1 MKKCLKIYI
10 IIKSTIIYIIYIM
23 SQWVSFVKAYAE
35 THNIPY
41 KQALKDASPS
51 YKTRND
57 KTVTPQPSIPQK
69 IKQVQQKIIQQPQKV
84 VDVFQMQE
92 PLPETKTKR
101 KNAKKVAEKIFVKL

>member
-1 MKKCLKIYI
+1 
-10 IIKSTIIYIIYIM
+10 M
-23 SQWVSFVKAYAE
+23 SQWASFVKAYRRVAE

-51 YKTRND
+51 YKTRNE

-84 VDVFQMQE
+84 VDVFHMQE

-101 KNAKKVAEKIFVKL
+101 KNAKKVAEKILVKL